1 MDPHRTGKRASLSFG
16 SQKKPYGS
24 NYVLSYPY
32 VNNNNI
38 TKTDTDSDNNDS
50 RTNSN
55 IINENV
61 ENNNNNTL
69 NSMGN
74 VVRSPMYSPLDF
86 GPSLFK
92 PVYQSQNKNP
102 YLTNSNELLNNPNLM
117 NSAVNN
123 NTISSTGIRPTVACQ
138 YQSSYPLFGIDWS
151 MDDFVC
157 LSSYKEDSRN
167 KIQIIKSNDLL
178 TWNKVTESD
187 VTYPISNIKWLPS
200 HMHPRQLAT
209 SSDSLRIWSLNDEI
223 GTLEEQINLSLCKYK
238 KQTNKLNTGVN
249 TNDKNWSTKILGELP
264 PVTSFDWNS
273 IDTNILVSSSI
284 DTTCIVW
291 DLQSSTYVKTQL
303 IAHDSEVFDVKFL
316 AKSTHLFASCGG
328 DGSVRV
334 FDLRSLAHST
344 IIYEPPTLNN
354 DMQNVKQQD
363 SALLRLEPSPNDPN
377 VLATF
382 VTESDKI
389 LILDMRNPEAPV
401 LTLNGHSSSINQIK
415 WHPTKR
421 NILLSCADDC
431 QVLYWDLNAYLNS
444 GAAPVPSRK
453 KQDLDMFNENIDPN
467 TNSVDN
473 QDNESSSNSNN
484 NGNDNNTFL
493 DTPSQFFANNS
504 QEINNITWRPQ
515 RGDWFG
521 LVSGKKFQNVRTN

>member
-1 MDPHRTGKRASLSFG
+1 MDPHRTAKRSSLSFG
-16 SQKKPYGS
+16 TQKKPYGS

-32 VNNNNI
+32 VNSNSNTMSNNI
-38 TKTDTDSDNNDS
+38 DTDTEINDT

-55 IINENV
+55 IINENTD
-61 ENNNNNTL
+61 N

-74 VVRSPMYSPLDF
+74 IVRSPMYSPLDF
-86 GPSLFK
+86 SHSLFK
-92 PVYQSQNKNP
+92 PGYQTQNKNP
-102 YLTNSNELLNNPNLM
+102 YIANSNEISNNPTLM
-117 NSAVNN
+117 NNGISN
-123 NTISSTGIRPTVACQ
+123 NTMSNTGIRPTIACQ
-138 YQSSYPLFGIDWS
+138 YHSSFPLFGIDWS

-157 LSSYKEDSRN
+157 LSSYNEDNRN

-178 TWNKVTESD
+178 TWNKVTEAD
-187 VTYPISNIKWLPS
+187 VIYPVSNMKWLPA
-200 HMHPRQLAT
+200 HIRPRQLAT

-223 GTLEEQINLSLCKYK
+223 GTLEEQINLSLCKFK
-238 KQTNKLNTGVN
+238 KQSNKMNNGIN

-273 IDTNILVSSSI
+273 VDTNILVSSSI

-291 DLQSSTYVKTQL
+291 DLKSSNYVKTQL

-344 IIYEPPTLNN
+344 IIYEPPNINN
-354 DMQNVKQQD
+354 DIQDHKEQD

-382 VTESDKI
+382 ASESNKI
-389 LILDMRNPEAPV
+389 LILDMRNPETPV
-401 LTLNGHSSSINQIK
+401 LTLTGHSSFVNQIK

-431 QVLYWDLNAYLNS
+431 QVLSWDLNTYLNNG
-444 GAAPVPSRK
+444 GAPTPARN
-453 KQDLDMFNENIDPN
+453 KQDLDMYSENIDPN
-467 TNSVDN
+467 SNGMEDQDEANATNM
-473 QDNESSSNSNN
+473 NSNN
-484 NGNDNNTFL
+484 SNEGNLVL
-493 DTPSQFFANNS
+493 DTPSQYFANTS
-504 QEINNITWRPQ
+504 QEINNIAWRPQ
-515 RGDWFG
+515 HGDWFG
-521 LVSGKKFQNVRTN
+521 FVSGKKFQNVRTI